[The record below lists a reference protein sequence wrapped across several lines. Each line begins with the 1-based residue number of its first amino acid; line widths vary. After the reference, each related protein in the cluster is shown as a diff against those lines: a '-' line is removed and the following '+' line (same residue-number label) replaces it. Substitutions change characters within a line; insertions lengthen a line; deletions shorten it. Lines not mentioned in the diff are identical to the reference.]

1 MKNLHATDHGQ
12 KKKKKIK
19 KGDETKKKKKV
30 RWAVTQESTSK
41 HKLKTPY
48 SLDYLPQHWG

>member
-1 MKNLHATDHGQ
+1 MPQIMA
-12 KKKKKIK
+12 KKKKKLK
-19 KGDETKKKKKV
+19 RETRQKKKKKKV
-30 RWAVTQESTSK
+30 RWAVTQESASK

>member
-1 MKNLHATDHGQ
+1 MPQSMA

-30 RWAVTQESTSK
+30 RWAVTQESASK
-41 HKLKTPY
+41 HKLNTRD
-48 SLDYLPQHWG
+48 SLDYLPQHWD